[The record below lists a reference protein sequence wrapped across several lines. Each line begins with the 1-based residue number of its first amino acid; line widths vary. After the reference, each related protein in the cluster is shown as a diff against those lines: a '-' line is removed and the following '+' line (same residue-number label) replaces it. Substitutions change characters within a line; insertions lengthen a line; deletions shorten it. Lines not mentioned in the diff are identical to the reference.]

1 MMLLKLI
8 LLGVMFS
15 GCGGLWDDEKGEGNT
30 PSARILAPPTIE
42 KIFVDE
48 KLGAGRDWLTNKGGP
63 GDKLVITL
71 SGTERPFKFREKV
84 WFYDSYYGRLLSD
97 NCHPYPCQSA
107 PSYPNCTFRS
117 QSVVI
122 GEARPFLFP
131 ENSSAWPLK
140 IEVNGEFY
148 PLGEVV
154 EHKGTEV
161 TFEFEIKTEMLDE
174 NQAHAGIYL
183 AQVGPREDETV
194 RAGFL
199 EFVNPEVCP
208 EIEDDDPMFKL
219 EPYYAAP
226 VMGYMAT
233 LVIEKGGD

>member
-1 MMLLKLI
+1 MMLLKLV

-15 GCGGLWDDEKGEGNT
+15 GCGGLWDDEKSEGST
-30 PSARILAPPTIE
+30 PTARSSAPPTIE

-48 KLGAGRDWLTNKGGP
+48 KFGPGRDWLTYKGGP

-71 SGTERPFKFREKV
+71 SGTERPFKFREEI
-84 WFYDSYYGRLLSD
+84 WPYDSYYGRLLSD
-97 NCHPYPCQSA
+97 NCFPYTCESA
-107 PSYPNCTFRS
+107 PSFPDCSFRH

-122 GEARPFLFP
+122 GEERPFLFP
-131 ENSSAWPLK
+131 EDLSAWPLK

-161 TFEFEIKTEMLDE
+161 TFEFEIREEMLDE
-174 NQAHAGIYL
+174 DLAHSGIYL
-183 AQVGPREDETV
+183 VQIGSREDETV

-199 EFVNPEVCP
+199 EFVDPEVCP

-219 EPYYAAP
+219 GPYYAAP

-233 LVIEKGGD
+233 LIIEKGGS